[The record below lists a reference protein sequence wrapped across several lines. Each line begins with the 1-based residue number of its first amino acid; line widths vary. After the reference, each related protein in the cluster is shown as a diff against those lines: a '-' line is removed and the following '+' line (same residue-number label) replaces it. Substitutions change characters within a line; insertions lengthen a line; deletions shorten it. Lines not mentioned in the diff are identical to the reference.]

1 MEQQHAIRLAW
12 ASFLRKGKAPQGI
25 PQTIASSWE
34 RSRTLGVTVERG
46 EAPLAG
52 EPEVFRRRSQN
63 AMLLTAARPALQ
75 RSSLFL
81 AEASSMMILSDPGG
95 FIIETAGDPR
105 IVDQGRRNHLEV
117 GGNWEEGAIG
127 TNAIGTALAER
138 RAVRILGAEHFC
150 EDVQRWA
157 CAATPVR
164 YPGDGELLGVVDISG
179 LARTFNPQSLALAV
193 AISREIEASLD
204 QALKLERDVLWRYFV
219 SKRSIWLSEE
229 MLLVDSHGSLVHAT
243 QKALRTLDGSQP
255 QTLPAAIRA
264 VVRTT
269 PETRWADGFRQ
280 RFPNANLEVVKNEGQ
295 AIGCVV
301 VLHRNR
307 SRLPAPAL
315 RTASNPSVGFDQ
327 ILGESAAIREARE
340 RARKLAANT
349 LPILIEGETGVGKE
363 LFARA
368 IKGAGP
374 NAQGPFVPVNCGGI
388 PHDLIASELFGYAKG
403 AFTGADEQGRAGK
416 IEKASGGVLC
426 LDEIGEMPLDLQA
439 YLLRVLE
446 DRIVHRIGEHEGRTV
461 DIQILSMT
469 NRSLAAEVEAGR
481 FRRDLYHRI
490 AGARVRIP
498 PLRERGEDILLLAER
513 FATAVADK
521 LGRVPVTFSSEAAA
535 LMVAYRWPGNVRE
548 LRNIV
553 ETTVA
558 LTESGLIE
566 ADDLPDEVRTVT
578 PGSDPTNDEQPPPV
592 AGDLHEAERQAI
604 LAQVRACDGNLTQ
617 AARRLGLARSTLYLR
632 LAKYGGRPALTS

>member
-1 MEQQHAIRLAW
+1 LAW
-12 ASFLRKGKAPQGI
+12 ESFLLKGKAPQGI
-25 PQTIASSWE
+25 PQTIASSWK
-34 RSRTLGVTVERG
+34 RSRTLGVAVERG
-46 EAPLAG
+46 AAPLAG

-81 AEASSMMILSDPGG
+81 AEASSMMILSDPSG

-105 IVDQGRRNHLEV
+105 ILDQGRRNHLEI

-127 TNAIGTALAER
+127 TNAIGTALAEG
-138 RAVRILGAEHFC
+138 RAIHILGAEHFC

-179 LARTFNPQSLALAV
+179 PARTFNPQSLALAV
-193 AISREIEASLD
+193 AISREMEASLD

-229 MLLVDSHGSLVHAT
+229 MLLVDSRGSLVHAT

-255 QTLPAAIRA
+255 QTPDAIRA

-280 RFPNANLEVVKNEGQ
+280 QFPNANLEVVKNEGQ

-301 VLHRNR
+301 VLHRSR

-327 ILGESAAIREARE
+327 ILGESVAIREARE
-340 RARKLAANT
+340 RARKLAFNT

-374 NAQGPFVPVNCGGI
+374 NAEGPFVPVNCGGI

-403 AFTGADEQGRAGK
+403 AFTGADEHGRAGK

-446 DRIVHRIGEHEGRTV
+446 DRMVYRIGEHEGRTV

-469 NRSLAAEVEAGR
+469 NRGLVAEVEAGR

-498 PLRERGEDILLLAER
+498 PLRERGDDILLLAER
-513 FATAVADK
+513 FATAAADK
-521 LGRVPVTFSSEAAA
+521 LGRVAVTFSTDAAA
-535 LMVAYRWPGNVRE
+535 LMMTYRWPGNVRE
-548 LRNIV
+548 LRNVV

-558 LTESGLIE
+558 LAESGLIE
-566 ADDLPDEVRTVT
+566 AHDLPDEVRTVT
-578 PGSDPTNDEQPPPV
+578 PGSDRTNDEQLPPV
-592 AGDLHEAERQAI
+592 AGDLREAERQAI
-604 LAQVRACDGNLTQ
+604 LTQMRACDGNLTQ
-617 AARRLGLARSTLYLR
+617 AARRLGIARSTLYLR
-632 LAKYGGRPALTS
+632 LAKYGRPVLTS